1 MLTKR
6 SAIALV
12 KKFTNEVRAS
22 GVDLKKVIL
31 FGSYAKNTRTEY
43 SDIDVAMVSDE
54 FIGFRFKD
62 LDAFVKIKIKKEYVD
77 IEPHT
82 FSTSYFEKGDAFID
96 EIKNTGIVID

>member
-6 SAIALV
+6 SAVKLV
-12 KKFTNEVRAS
+12 KKFADEVRQS

-31 FGSYAKNTRTEY
+31 FGSYAKNKGTEF

-54 FIGFRFKD
+54 FIGFQFKD
-62 LDAFVKIKIKKEYVD
+62 LDSFVKIKVKKEYVD

-96 EIKNTGIVID
+96 EIKKTGIVIE